1 MAITIN
7 GTGSITGLT
16 AGGLPD
22 ASITSDDIAAG
33 AVTAAKIG
41 YAGAILQVK
50 QIYKQDT
57 FTTTSTSFTDVTGLS
72 LAITPSSASNYILV
86 CSYFV
91 LANTNTGGNYYSQA
105 RLIRD
110 STEIFAGTAASNR
123 PGAVTYTNKGDITIA
138 QATGFIYRD
147 SPATTSEVTYKIQ
160 LKTESSSTASIGR
173 TPADADTTNH
183 ARMPANIVLM
193 EVAG

>member
-91 LANTNTGGNYYSQA
+91 LANTNTGGN
-105 RLIRD
+105 
-110 STEIFAGTAASNR
+110 
-123 PGAVTYTNKGDITIA
+123 
-138 QATGFIYRD
+138 
-147 SPATTSEVTYKIQ
+147 
-160 LKTESSSTASIGR
+160 
-173 TPADADTTNH
+173 
-183 ARMPANIVLM
+183 
-193 EVAG
+193 